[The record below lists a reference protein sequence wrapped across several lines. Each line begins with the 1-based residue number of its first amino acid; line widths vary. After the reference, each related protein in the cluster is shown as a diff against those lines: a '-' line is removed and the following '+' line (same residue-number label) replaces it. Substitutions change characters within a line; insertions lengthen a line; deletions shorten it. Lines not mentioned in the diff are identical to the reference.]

1 VRRLSLEALAPDVGR
16 RLAGAREA
24 ARKLG
29 TPLYLVGGA
38 VRDLLL
44 GRPVADVDL
53 VVPAD
58 AAAFARR
65 LALDLGG
72 RAKVH
77 GRFGTATV
85 ELPGGGRLDVAT
97 ARAEEYER
105 PGALPR
111 VRPGSIAE
119 DLARRDFTVNAMAV
133 EIGEAKAP
141 VIMDPFGGLEDL
153 RRGRVRALH
162 SRSFSD
168 DPTRAFRAVRY
179 ANRLGF
185 RIEPGTRA
193 RIRAAAGE
201 GAVETISADR
211 LRREVALVFS
221 EPGRAAAARELARL
235 GLSRAVHSTL
245 RYDAAAGRR
254 LRSAERLAKKGPRA
268 TWLVYLL
275 SWMGTTS
282 EAAARTI
289 AERLNLP
296 RESRDRVTAWPAA
309 VRSLDRASQGRPGAL
324 AELVSRLDE
333 DTVLATA
340 ATAPPG
346 SRREILAARAAA
358 AGLRLT
364 IGGADLIAAG
374 VPPGPAVGRA
384 LARTLA
390 ARRGGAIRAEEELAF
405 ALKAARG

>member
-1 VRRLSLEALAPDVGR
+1 M
-16 RLAGAREA
+16 

-44 GRPVADVDL
+44 GRPVVDVDL

-58 AAAFARR
+58 AAAFAER

-77 GRFGTATV
+77 RRFGTATV
-85 ELPGGGRLDVAT
+85 ELPDGARLDVAT
-97 ARAEEYER
+97 ARSEEYER

-111 VRPGSIAE
+111 VRPGSLAD
-119 DLARRDFTVNAMAV
+119 DLARRDFTVNAMAA
-133 EIGEAKAP
+133 EISQARAP
-141 VIMDPFGGLEDL
+141 ALIDPYGGREDL
-153 RRGRVRALH
+153 RRSLVRALH

-168 DPTRAFRAVRY
+168 DPTRAIRAVRY

-185 RIEPGTRA
+185 RIERGTRA
-193 RIRAAAGE
+193 RIRAAARE
-201 GAVETISADR
+201 GAIDTISADR
-211 LRREVALVFS
+211 LRREIAVLFS

-235 GLSRAVHSTL
+235 GLSRAVHPSL
-245 RYDAAAGRR
+245 RYDAPAGRR
-254 LRSAERLAKKGPRA
+254 LRDAERLAKESGRRA
-268 TWLVYLL
+268 SWLVYLL
-275 SWMGTTS
+275 SWMGNSS

-289 AERLNLP
+289 AARLNLP
-296 RESRDRVTAWPAA
+296 RESRERVFAWTAAW
-309 VRSLDRASQGRPGAL
+309 RSLDAASRGWPGAL
-324 AELVSRLDE
+324 AQIVSGLDE
-333 DTVLATA
+333 DTVLAAA
-340 ATAPPG
+340 ATAPHG
-346 SRREILAARAAA
+346 SRCEILAAWEAS
-358 AGLRLT
+358 GFRLT

-390 ARRGGAIRAEEELAF
+390 ARRDGAISAEEELAF
-405 ALKAARG
+405 ALKAVRG